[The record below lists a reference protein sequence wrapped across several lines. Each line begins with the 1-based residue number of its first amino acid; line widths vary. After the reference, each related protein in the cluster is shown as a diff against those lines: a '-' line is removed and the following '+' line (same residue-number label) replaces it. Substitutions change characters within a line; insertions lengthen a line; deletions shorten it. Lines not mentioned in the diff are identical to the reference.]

1 MLSHSE
7 INAELEERGIKT
19 YTVYATAEW
28 TNRVLDAKHFVPAE
42 GIDLAADDMLFKAW
56 EGEYQTDS
64 ALSGVPQTC
73 VVYVVPTGADIDRT
87 LLRFTRHV
95 RTHTANRDS
104 GPSPSF
110 YIEPDDPTLGEARKV
125 LGPYSD

>member
-1 MLSHSE
+1 MDRNDIIDQL
-7 INAELEERGIKT
+7 IADGIKT

-28 TNRVLDAKHFVPAE
+28 TNRVLDTKHFVPAE

-73 VVYVVPTGADIDRT
+73 IVYVVPTGADIDRT

-95 RTHTANRDS
+95 RTHTATRDS

-110 YIEPDDPTLGEARKV
+110 YIEPDDPTLGEARKI
-125 LGPYSD
+125 LGPYTD